1 MQAGRLRH
9 RVTIQEP
16 VKDQD
21 PETGAVINSW
31 RDVVT
36 VWAEI
41 TDLSAREFIAAQAVN
56 SAVTT
61 KIVIRFRHGVTNRN
75 RIVHQDVIYNIAG
88 VLADNK
94 SGRDYLTIPC
104 FAGVNDG

>member
-9 RVTIQEP
+9 KVTIQEP
-16 VKDQD
+16 VKSQD
-21 PETGAVINSW
+21 PETGAVINGW

-61 KIVIRFRHGVTNRN
+61 RIVIRFRRGVTNRN
-75 RIVHQDVIYNIAG
+75 RIMYQGDIYNITG
-88 VLADNK
+88 VLADNR
-94 SGRDYLTIPC
+94 SGREYLTLPC
-104 FAGVNDG
+104 VKGVNDG

>member
-16 VKDQD
+16 VKSQD
-21 PETGAVINSW
+21 PETGAVINGW

-36 VWAEI
+36 TWAEI

-56 SAVTT
+56 SSITT
-61 KIVIRFRHGVTNRN
+61 RIVIRFRRGVTSRN
-75 RIVHQDVIYNIAG
+75 RIVHQGVIYNIAG
-88 VLADNK
+88 ALADNK
-94 SGRDYLTIPC
+94 SGKEYLTIPC
-104 FAGVNDG
+104 SMGVNDG